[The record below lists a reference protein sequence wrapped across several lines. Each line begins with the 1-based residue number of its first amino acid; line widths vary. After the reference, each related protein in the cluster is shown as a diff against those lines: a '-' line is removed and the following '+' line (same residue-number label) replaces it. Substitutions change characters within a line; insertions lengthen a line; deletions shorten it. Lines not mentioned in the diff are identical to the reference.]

1 MNFGTQ
7 MRVWGRLLTVM
18 LLLASISL
26 PAAGGNDIKTRMR
39 ERLPKI
45 IALKQAGV
53 LGESNTGFLA
63 VRKPNPEV
71 KALAEAENGD
81 RWTVYR
87 AIANQ
92 QKTTPELVA
101 KRRGIQNSQNAAK
114 GEWIQDAAGNWLQK

>member
-63 VRKPNPEV
+63 VRKPNPEA

-87 AIANQ
+87 AIAKQ

-114 GEWIQDAAGNWLQK
+114 GEWIQDSAGNWLQK